1 MTKTYLDIKAQIKVL
16 QEQAEELRKNEL
28 ATVIADIKLKISEY
42 GINAE
47 DLGLKRT
54 NAKRAVSKKNPD
66 ATTDKIPAEPKY
78 ANSEGKK
85 WTGRGIAP
93 KWISEHVAKGGKK
106 EDFLIVKSDKDKAPK

>member
-1 MTKTYLDIKAQIKVL
+1 MATTTSYLDLKAKIKAL
-16 QEQAEELRKNEL
+16 QEQAEEVRKSEL
-28 ATVIADIKLKISEY
+28 ISVIEDIKSKISEY
-42 GINAE
+42 GISAE
-47 DLGLKRT
+47 DLGLQRT
-54 NAKRAVSKKNPD
+54 NARKVVSKKNPD

-106 EDFLIVKSDKDKAPK
+106 EDFLIAKSDKAPK